1 MVCKNLICVAK
12 LNIFAVKKV
21 SVYDRIHVRQNL
33 KKHLMG
39 RKVLEPYPIFFGMYK
54 WRSTF
59 KIQNFITFLPTIC
72 FNYFL
77 PFCFVQ
83 AEKRYRQR

>member
-1 MVCKNLICVAK
+1 
-12 LNIFAVKKV
+12 
-21 SVYDRIHVRQNL
+21 
-33 KKHLMG
+33 MG